1 MLMVSDAWREAFP
14 GAAVGELAI
23 RDVTN
28 PESDAALEQRKQAL
42 ESQLRSRFSKGGRA
56 AIKALPVIQAYAAY
70 YERFNKTYHVQL
82 QLESVALKGKSIPRV
97 AALVEAMFMAELENL
112 LLTAGHDLA
121 TVQEPLRLDVSTGDE
136 RYVLLNGQEQVLKP
150 GDMLVSDAQGVISDV
165 IYGPDQRTRDAARG
179 LRDRDFREGESHVA
193 GDEGREVPSPGPGPY
208 WGHRGQGNPEVGR
221 HRRHTGLVWD
231 IDLRGCSLR
240 VLLRR
245 RGGGSHH
252 P

>member
-14 GAAVGELAI
+14 GAAVGELAM

-28 PESDAALEQRKQAL
+28 PESDAALDRRKQAL
-42 ESQLRSRFSKGGRA
+42 ESQLRSRFSEGGRA
-56 AIKALPVIQAYAAY
+56 AIKALPVIQAYAAH

-121 TVQEPLRLDVSTGDE
+121 AVQAPIRLGVSTGDE
-136 RYVLLNGQEQVLKP
+136 RYVMLNGQEQVLKP

-165 IYGPDQRTRDAARG
+165 IYGPDQRTRITASTRRALFVVYAPAGIGAEVVRRHLGSIQAHIALFAPQATVETLDV
-179 LRDRDFREGESHVA
+179 HVA
-193 GDEGREVPSPGPGPY
+193 E
-208 WGHRGQGNPEVGR
+208 RGA
-221 HRRHTGLVWD
+221 
-231 IDLRGCSLR
+231 S
-240 VLLRR
+240 
-245 RGGGSHH
+245 
-252 P
+252 